1 MKCNKK
7 IDVWDCARWSSK
19 PLGTAK
25 HSEDFIMSNRAIRI
39 GIDVGGTHTK
49 AVAIDNNTNEIVGK
63 GSVMT
68 THHHECGV
76 ATGVVEAFQKCLAE
90 NDIKPEEVIFIAHS
104 TTQATNAL
112 LEGDVARVGVIGIGG
127 GFIEGYLAKRQTRIK
142 DIDLGTGKFI
152 EIDHDYI
159 KINEMS
165 PERIKATIADM
176 VSKGDRVIVAS
187 KAFGV
192 DNMVEESLVAEEAER
207 QGIPCSMASDITKL
221 YGLTTRTRTAAL
233 NASILPKM
241 FETANST
248 EQSVRST
255 NINVPLMIMR
265 GDGGVMEINEMKKRP
280 ILTMLSGPAASVIG
294 ALMYLRAS
302 NGIYFE
308 VGGTSTNIG
317 VIKNGRPTVDYSI
330 IGGHRTYV
338 NSLDVRVLG
347 VAGGSMVRARK
358 GEVVDVG
365 PRSAHI
371 AGMGY
376 ACFTESALFDGATLY
391 HIKPRDNDPAD
402 YVAIKLNNGES
413 VTITNTCAANVLGIL
428 AENDYARG
436 NSESS
441 RKAMQLLADE
451 VGLSIEET
459 AKAILTKS
467 CEKIIPVIEDLIT
480 KYKLEREQIV
490 LVGAGGG
497 AGTLLTFTGNM
508 MNFKYQIP
516 QNAEVISS
524 IGVALAMVREMV
536 ERTIANPTAADIAQL
551 KKEAKELAV
560 NSGAV
565 EDSIEVYVEIDDQAQ
580 KVTAI
585 AMGSTE
591 VKTTDLM
598 KSCTEEEAL
607 EIAAEAMSLDKSA
620 LRMAAD
626 NGLIFV
632 VTADKNGKTPVNV
645 IDKKGFVKIQRAN
658 AVVERTTIAN
668 AADTLRRMWDITS
681 NFSREVRINPDVYA
695 IVGSRVLDYSGIPEL
710 LQVTG
715 LVEAELG
722 EYRPEDE
729 LILVLAR
736 NEAP

>member
-1 MKCNKK
+1 MK
-7 IDVWDCARWSSK
+7 S
-19 PLGTAK
+19 
-25 HSEDFIMSNRAIRI
+25 RAIRI

-49 AVAIDNNTNEIVGK
+49 AVAIDNSTNEIVGK

-68 THHHECGV
+68 THHHERGV
-76 ATGVVEAFQKCLAE
+76 AAGVVAAFQKCLAE
-90 NDIKPEEVIFIAHS
+90 NDIRPEEVIFIAHS

-112 LEGDVARVGVIGIGG
+112 LEGDVARVGVIGLGG
-127 GFIEGYLAKRQTRIK
+127 GWIEGFLAKRQTKINN
-142 DIDLGTGKFI
+142 IDLGTGKFI
-152 EIDHDYI
+152 EIDHAYL
-159 KINEMS
+159 KTKEMS
-165 PERIKATIADM
+165 PETVQSAVNAMINQ
-176 VSKGDRVIVAS
+176 GNRVIVAS

-192 DNMVEESLVAEEAER
+192 DNMREERLVAEEAER
-207 QGIPCSMASDITKL
+207 QGIPSTMASDITKL

-241 FETANST
+241 LETANST
-248 EQSVRST
+248 EQSVRAT

-347 VAGGSMVRARK
+347 VAGGSMVRAKK
-358 GEVVDVG
+358 GAVIDVG

-371 AGMGY
+371 AGLGY
-376 ACFTESALFDGATLY
+376 ACFTDTALFDGATLY
-391 HIKPRDNDPAD
+391 YVKPRENDPAD

-428 AENDYARG
+428 GDNDYARG
-436 NSESS
+436 NFQSS
-441 RKAMQLLADE
+441 CRAMQLLADE
-451 VGLSIEET
+451 VGMTIEET
-459 AKAILTKS
+459 AKAILQKS
-467 CEKIIPVIEDLIT
+467 CEKIVPVIEDLIT
-480 KYKLEREQIV
+480 KYKIEREQIV

-497 AGTLLTFTGNM
+497 AGSLLTFTANM
-508 MNFKYQIP
+508 LNFKYQIP
-516 QNAEVISS
+516 ENAEVISS

-536 ERTIANPTAADIAQL
+536 ERTIPNPTAADIAQL
-551 KKEAKELAV
+551 KKEAKELAM

-598 KSCTEEEAL
+598 KNCTEEEAV
-607 EIAAEAMSLDKSA
+607 EIAAESIGMEKEQVKL
-620 LRMAAD
+620 AAC

-632 VTADKNGKTPVNV
+632 VTAEQNGKTPVRV
-645 IDKKGFVKIQRAN
+645 VDKKGFLKVQRAN
-658 AVVERTTIAN
+658 GFVERTSMQ
-668 AADTLRRMWDITS
+668 AAAETLRRVWENAS
-681 NFSREVRINPDVYA
+681 NFSSEVRINPDVYVIA
-695 IVGSRVLDYSGIPEL
+695 GSRVLDYSGIPEL
-710 LQVTG
+710 IQVAG
-715 LVEAELG
+715 LIEAELCDQA
-722 EYRPEDE
+722 PEDE

-736 NEAP
+736 NEL

>member
-1 MKCNKK
+1 MN
-7 IDVWDCARWSSK
+7 
-19 PLGTAK
+19 
-25 HSEDFIMSNRAIRI
+25 NRAIRI

-68 THHHECGV
+68 THHHERGV
-76 ATGVVEAFQKCLAE
+76 AAGVVEAFEKCLAE
-90 NDIKPEEVIFIAHS
+90 NDIKPEDVIFIAHS

-112 LEGDVARVGVIGIGG
+112 LEGDVARVGVIGMGG
-127 GFIEGYLAKRQTRIK
+127 GWIEGFLAKKQTKINN
-142 DIDLGTGKFI
+142 IDLGTGKFI
-152 EIDHDYI
+152 EIDHTYLNI
-159 KINEMS
+159 KELSSENVKNTIQDM
-165 PERIKATIADM
+165 IKQ
-176 VSKGDRVIVAS
+176 GDRVIVAS

-192 DNMVEESLVAEEAER
+192 DNMKEERAVAEEAER
-207 QGIPCSMASDITKL
+207 QGIPSTMASDITKL

-241 FETANST
+241 LETANST
-248 EQSVRST
+248 EQSVRAT

-347 VAGGSMVRARK
+347 VAGGSMVRAKK
-358 GEVVDVG
+358 GEVIDVG

-376 ACFTESALFDGATLY
+376 ACFTDPNLFEGATLY
-391 HIKPRDNDPAD
+391 HIKPRPNDPAD
-402 YVAIKLNNGES
+402 YVAIKLKNGES

-428 AENDYARG
+428 AETDYARG
-436 NSESS
+436 NLESS
-441 RKAMQLLADE
+441 RRAIRLLADE
-451 VGLSIEET
+451 VGMSVEET

-467 CEKIIPVIEDLIT
+467 CEKIVPVIEDLIA
-480 KYKLEREQIV
+480 KYKIEREQIV

-497 AGTLLTFTGNM
+497 AGTLLTFTAKM

-516 QNAEVISS
+516 ENAEVISS

-536 ERTIANPTAADIAQL
+536 ERTIPNPTAADIAQL
-551 KKEAKELAV
+551 KNEAKGLAM

-565 EDSIEVYVEIDDQAQ
+565 EDSIEVYVEIDEQTQ

-598 KSCTEEEAL
+598 KNCTEEEAVD
-607 EIAAEAMSLDKSA
+607 IAAESIGIVKTEV
-620 LRMAAD
+620 RMVAA
-626 NGLIFV
+626 NGFIFV
-632 VTADKNGKTPVNV
+632 ATAEKNGKTPVRV
-645 IDKKGFVKIQRAN
+645 VDKKGFIKVQRAN
-658 AVVERTTIAN
+658 GFVKRTTMQN
-668 AADTLRRMWDITS
+668 VADTLRGLWESAS
-681 NFSREVRINPDVYA
+681 NFSSEVRINPDVYVIA
-695 IVGSRVLDYSGIPEL
+695 GSRVLDYSGIPEL
-710 LQVTG
+710 SQVSG
-715 LVEAELG
+715 LIEAELCDHAM
-722 EYRPEDE
+722 EDE

-736 NEAP
+736 NEL

>member
-1 MKCNKK
+1 
-7 IDVWDCARWSSK
+7 
-19 PLGTAK
+19 
-25 HSEDFIMSNRAIRI
+25 MSGRAIRI

-49 AVAIDNNTNEIVGK
+49 AVAIDNATNEIVGK

-68 THHHECGV
+68 THHHESGV
-76 ATGVVEAFQKCLAE
+76 AAGVVAAFQKCLAR
-90 NDIKPEEVIFIAHS
+90 NDIRPEEVIFIAHS

-112 LEGDVARVGVIGIGG
+112 LEGDVARVGVVGISG
-127 GFIEGYLAKRQTRIK
+127 GFIEGFLAKRQTRIAP
-142 DIDLGTGKFI
+142 IDLGTGKFI
-152 EIDHDYI
+152 ETDHVHVNI
-159 KINEMS
+159 KDMT
-165 PERIKATIADM
+165 PENLPGI
-176 VSKGDRVIVAS
+176 VKGLVAKGSSVIVAS

-192 DNMVEESLVAEEAER
+192 DNMREERMVAEEAER
-207 QGIPCSMASDITKL
+207 QGIPCTLASDITKL

-241 FETANST
+241 LDTANST
-248 EQSVRST
+248 ERSVRSAG
-255 NINVPLMIMR
+255 IDVPLMIMR

-317 VIKNGRPTVDYSI
+317 VIKNGRPAVDYSI

-347 VAGGSMVRARK
+347 VAGGSMVRAGK
-358 GEVVDVG
+358 GAVIDVG

-376 ACFTESALFDGATLY
+376 ACFTDPGLLDGATLY
-391 HIKPRDNDPAD
+391 HVQPRKNDPAD
-402 YVAIKLNNGES
+402 YVALRLTNGES

-428 AENDYARG
+428 EENDYARG
-436 NSESS
+436 NLESS
-441 RKAMQLLADE
+441 RKAMALLAAE

-459 AKAILTKS
+459 ARAILQKGS
-467 CEKIIPVIEDLIT
+467 EKIIPVIEDLIA
-480 KYKLEREQIV
+480 KYKIEREQVV

-497 AGTLLTFTGNM
+497 AGTLLTFTANAMG
-508 MNFKYQIP
+508 FKYQIP
-516 QNAEVISS
+516 ENAEVISS

-536 ERTIANPTAADIAQL
+536 ERTIPNPTAADIAAL
-551 KKEAKELAV
+551 KKEARELAM

-580 KVTAI
+580 RVTAI

-598 KSCTEEEAL
+598 KNCDREEAV
-607 EIAAEAMSLDKSA
+607 EIAAASIGLDK
-620 LRMAAD
+620 AATTLAAE
-626 NGLIFV
+626 NGQVYV
-632 VTADKNGKTPVNV
+632 VTASRNGRQPVRV
-645 IDKKGFVKIQRAN
+645 IDKKGFVKVQRAN
-658 AVVERTTIAN
+658 GWVETT
-668 AADTLRRMWDITS
+668 TLERSREVLEKLWHGAS
-681 NFSREVRINPDVYA
+681 NFSSEIRINPDVYVVA
-695 IVGSRVLDYSGIPEL
+695 GSRVMDYSGIPEL
-710 LQVTG
+710 AQVSG
-715 LVEAELG
+715 LIEAELG
-722 EYRPEDE
+722 DWSQDDP

-736 NEAP
+736 NEL

>member
-1 MKCNKK
+1 
-7 IDVWDCARWSSK
+7 
-19 PLGTAK
+19 
-25 HSEDFIMSNRAIRI
+25 MSNRAIRI

-49 AVAIDNNTNEIVGK
+49 AVAIDNNSNEIVGK

-68 THHHECGV
+68 THHHPQGV
-76 ATGVVEAFQKCLAE
+76 AAGVVAAFEKCLAE
-90 NDIKPEEVIFIAHS
+90 NSIRPEEVIFIAHS

-112 LEGDVARVGVIGIGG
+112 LEGDVARVGVIGMGG
-127 GFIEGYLAKRQTRIK
+127 GWLEGFLAKRQTKIAN
-142 DIDLGTGKFI
+142 IDLGTGKFI
-152 EIDHDYI
+152 EIDHAYI
-159 KINEMS
+159 NIKQWSPEVLTGTIKEMS
-165 PERIKATIADM
+165 ERGA
-176 VSKGDRVIVAS
+176 RVIVAS

-192 DNMVEESLVAEEAER
+192 DNMREEQAVAAAAEQ
-207 QGIPCSMASDITKL
+207 QGIACTMASDITKL

-241 FETANST
+241 LDTANST
-248 EQSVRST
+248 EQSVRAT
-255 NINVPLMIMR
+255 KINVPLMIMR

-308 VGGTSTNIG
+308 VGGTSTNVG

-347 VAGGSMVRARK
+347 VAGGSMVRAKK
-358 GEVVDVG
+358 GEVIDVG

-376 ACFTESALFDGATLY
+376 ACFTATALFDGATLY
-391 HIKPRDNDPAD
+391 HVKPRPNDPAD
-402 YVAIKLNNGES
+402 YVAIRLNNGES

-428 AENDYARG
+428 GENDYARG
-436 NSESS
+436 NYESS
-441 RKAMQLLADE
+441 LRALQLLADF
-451 VGLSIEET
+451 VGLPVEDT
-459 AKAILTKS
+459 ARAILTKS

-480 KYKLEREQIV
+480 KYKLERDQIV

-497 AGTLLTFTGNM
+497 AGSLLTFTANM
-508 MNFKYQIP
+508 LDFKYQIP
-516 QNAEVISS
+516 ENAEVISS

-536 ERTIANPTAADIAQL
+536 ERTIPNPTAADIAQL
-551 KKEAKELAV
+551 KKEAKELAM

-598 KSCTEEEAL
+598 KNCTAGEAVEL
-607 EIAAEAMSLDKSA
+607 AAASIGVDAGGIRL
-620 LRMAAD
+620 AAD
-626 NGLIFV
+626 NGFIFV
-632 VTADKNGKTPVNV
+632 ATAEKNGKQPVRV
-645 IDKKGFVKIQRAN
+645 IDKKGFIKIQRAN
-658 AVVERTTIAN
+658 GIIERTTMEEVSAV
-668 AADTLRRMWDITS
+668 LRTMWERAS
-681 NFSREVRINPDVYA
+681 NFSSEVRINPDVYVIA
-695 IVGSRVLDYSGIPEL
+695 GSRVMDYSGIPEL
-710 LQVTG
+710 LQVSG
-715 LVEAELG
+715 LIEAELSDQP
-722 EYRPEDE
+722 PEAE
-729 LILVLAR
+729 LVLVLAR
-736 NEAP
+736 NEL